1 MMKMSYNTFY
11 KIYFTLLSLEAITLI
26 IRLSVVS
33 KPAVAI
39 SNIMLVY
46 SSIAFFTFIILGVLT
61 LLFKK
66 NKNV

>member
-1 MMKMSYNTFY
+1 MSYNTFY